1 MFQDL
6 LFQLVSRFYPQ
17 GRQDCVAHGLPW
29 ISPDLWNHGI
39 STGKPA
45 CKLNA
50 DETNLLLLYDEE
62 KMQQL
67 MQAIEEDRVMW
78 KYPEET
84 AIPHLWCLM
93 QRGDEQGALALRCM
107 IGSLECS
114 HRIRFFP
121 RIVST
126 PQTYP
131 VFTDQYVLVSDI
143 TTTKLKEKLKTRAY
157 HVKIYIANLQFIL
170 KGFNFRRDK
179 WFYAFGTHY
188 PENKESVM
196 EAQRLTLCVQ
206 HAELLHQQ
214 MTHALDWLQ
223 TNPHHTLTTE
233 HVELLTGLCPS
244 QSSLFKRALQTH
256 LKDLDLHVEEWA
268 KRVSDY
274 TATAASPT
282 LSKENNTPLEQKL
295 TNILFVLSEHVAK
308 AFLIGCHRRIN
319 YASYPWHIPVANP
332 QWSAK
337 DEVRLKV
344 KEILTWFVTK
354 FPGYSMP
361 NPLVQTIHA
370 LLESTGDTDEIYPLK
385 IIAQVW
391 GVYSIFLG

>member
-1 MFQDL
+1 M
-6 LFQLVSRFYPQ
+6 
-17 GRQDCVAHGLPW
+17 
-29 ISPDLWNHGI
+29 
-39 STGKPA
+39 
-45 CKLNA
+45 
-50 DETNLLLLYDEE
+50 
-62 KMQQL
+62 
-67 MQAIEEDRVMW
+67 
-78 KYPEET
+78 
-84 AIPHLWCLM
+84 
-93 QRGDEQGALALRCM
+93 
-107 IGSLECS
+107 
-114 HRIRFFP
+114 
-121 RIVST
+121 
-126 PQTYP
+126 
-131 VFTDQYVLVSDI
+131 
-143 TTTKLKEKLKTRAY
+143 
-157 HVKIYIANLQFIL
+157 
-170 KGFNFRRDK
+170 
-179 WFYAFGTHY
+179 
-188 PENKESVM
+188 
-196 EAQRLTLCVQ
+196 
-206 HAELLHQQ
+206 
-214 MTHALDWLQ
+214 
-223 TNPHHTLTTE
+223 
-233 HVELLTGLCPS
+233 
-244 QSSLFKRALQTH
+244 
-256 LKDLDLHVEEWA
+256 EEWA